1 ELIFRKLDSILTK
14 VEEESSA
21 TRQSLIEFKQEIRS
35 SYEATQQQDFSL
47 LTEVITEWH
56 AASSFNELLIQW
68 KKHHK
73 SFQQQ
78 SSNYIHLLCF
88 NVRGLELR
96 WGEVCLLVEK
106 HHSDILVLG
115 EVGHIDFSLVG
126 AAFSNYGVYYQ
137 AGENSHGGVLVLIR
151 KDMTVTRISCAL
163 PNVCVIDIHLR
174 EPIRII
180 ALYAP
185 ASKSWNWTDITSF
198 ITEYG
203 LKCP

>member
-1 ELIFRKLDSILTK
+1 MIKDSCNNLNYKYEHKLNCFLDQ
-14 VEEESSA
+14 
-21 TRQSLIEFKQEIRS
+21 TRNTLVPK
-35 SYEATQQQDFSL
+35 DFSL

-68 KKHHK
+68 KRHHK

-163 PNVCVIDIHLR
+163 PNVYVIDIHLR